1 MFALEKPT
9 TIKLKKFD
17 TLSSKDRDTS
27 ENVGLQVIFGGATLS
42 ADLLALLDGS
52 LRSWLFEKK
61 TAAVASSSGK
71 KGEQK
76 SLDGV
81 ETETLTVCGKKL
93 GTLPWNEELTGYTV
107 EIDPGL
113 GGRSAIVL
121 SDCKVYGI
129 KFKLKDGGAW
139 DVTRIIVDSPNVAA
153 AVIGKVGTWKSQEV
167 KIRLQ
172 PPAVHDDLVDQA
184 GKGGG
189 AEKPAVRTPEQALA
203 EAAGATVQ

>member
-9 TIKLKKFD
+9 KVKLKKFD
-17 TLSSKDRDTS
+17 TLSTKDRETT
-27 ENVGLQVIFGGATLS
+27 ENVGLQVIFGGASLS
-42 ADLLALLDGS
+42 ADLLALLDGK
-52 LRSWLFEKK
+52 LRGWLYEKK
-61 TAAVASSSGK
+61 AAAVASSSGK

-81 ETETLTVCGKKL
+81 ETEALTECGKKL
-93 GTLPWNEELTGYTV
+93 GTIAWDEELTGYTL

-113 GGRSAIVL
+113 GGRSAITL
-121 SDCKVYGI
+121 ADCKVYGI

-139 DVTRIIVDSPNVAA
+139 TVTRIIVDSPNVSA

-167 KIRLQ
+167 QIRLQ

-184 GKGGG
+184 QQPG
-189 AEKPAVRTPEQALA
+189 ALSGLKTPEQALA
-203 EAAGATVQ
+203 DSVH